1 MDEDTHELVRE
12 VISAVPAGTVATYG
26 DVAALAGLPSP
37 RMVGRVLRED
47 GGDIPWHRIIRAD
60 GVPAP
65 HLRSEQLARLRAEGV
80 LAEGQRINLARYRW
94 DPTQSGTAAADL

>member
-94 DPTQSGTAAADL
+94 DPTQPGAAAADL